1 MRKPNIAE
9 IANSLSS
16 CLTSYWNRSL
26 IAIRKPLWSRLSSK
40 STRVKTTSHLQNL
53 RRSAASKNLC
63 MISMGRK
70 STMLT
75 RRIRWA
81 LICCCW
87 WISKDKIRKV
97 QRVLIAMSIIQEM
110 RMIKS
115 WKLQCWWRVSSISG
129 LETMT
134 VPWAQ
139 FHLASINFLHIKMLI
154 CWEARCA
161 YSWRSLRKHNKISAN
176 SFSSHRMIWLK
187 CRNSSS
193 LRKRVYNLMHQ

>member
-1 MRKPNIAE
+1 MERASSP
-9 IANSLSS
+9 SS
-16 CLTSYWNRSL
+16 CLTSYWNRLL
-26 IAIRKPLWSRLSSK
+26 IAIKKLLWSRLSSK
-40 STRVKTTSHLQNL
+40 STRVKTMSHLQNL
-53 RRSAASKNLC
+53 RRSAASKSLC

-70 STMLT
+70 LMILT
-75 RRIRWA
+75 KQIHWA

-97 QRVLIAMSIIQEM
+97 QRVLIAISIMQEM
-110 RMIKS
+110 PMTKN

-134 VPWAQ
+134 MPRAQ

-154 CWEARCA
+154 CWEARSV
-161 YSWRSLRKHNKISAN
+161 YSWRSLRKRNKISAN

-193 LRKRVYNLMHQ
+193 LCKKAYNLTRQWIK